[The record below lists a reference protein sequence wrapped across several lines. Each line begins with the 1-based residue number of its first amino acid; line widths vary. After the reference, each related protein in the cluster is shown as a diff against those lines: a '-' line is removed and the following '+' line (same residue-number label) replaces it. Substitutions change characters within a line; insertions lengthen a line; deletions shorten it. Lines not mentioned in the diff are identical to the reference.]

1 MESCKAIKQ
10 CLSTQQPI
18 KSSTKENLPT
28 VALDEVFALTNKLT
42 SLGNG
47 ITYGIAYGSIF
58 TDTRVN
64 WNLKIWASKCL
75 TTSLGI
81 KPWQKQR
88 KASAFRFTEMVG
100 KDNLDLSPIFF
111 KAFTMIVMCYKYI
124 SEALNAFSFL
134 QKLCTYSY

>member
-1 MESCKAIKQ
+1 MGLPMCG
-10 CLSTQQPI
+10 ST
-18 KSSTKENLPT
+18 
-28 VALDEVFALTNKLT
+28 
-42 SLGNG
+42 
-47 ITYGIAYGSIF
+47 F

-64 WNLKIWASKCL
+64 WNLKIWASKFL

-100 KDNLDLSPIFF
+100 KDNLDLSPIFS

-124 SEALNAFSFL
+124 SEALNAFSFP
-134 QKLCTYSY
+134 QKLCIVTNLYGKFLQIFCIVL